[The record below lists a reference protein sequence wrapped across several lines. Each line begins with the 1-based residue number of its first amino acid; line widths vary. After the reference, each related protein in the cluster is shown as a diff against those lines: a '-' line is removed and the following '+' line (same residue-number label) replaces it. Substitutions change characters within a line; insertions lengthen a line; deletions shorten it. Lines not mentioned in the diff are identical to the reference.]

1 MTTIAFA
8 PNNSIA
14 PPFQALVTLD
24 GVSYSMITM
33 WNFYAGRWYVMLQ
46 DQSGNVVQNMPLIG
60 SPPNY
65 QINLFAGLFLNST
78 VAYYPSTSS
87 FVINP

>member
-1 MTTIAFA
+1 MIPFA
-8 PNNSIA
+8 PVNTAS
-14 PPFQALVTLD
+14 PPFSVSVTLD
-24 GVSYSMITM
+24 SVSYSMVTM
-33 WNFYAGRWYVMLQ
+33 WNLYAGRWYVSLV
-46 DQSGNVVQNMPLIG
+46 DQSGNIIINQPLIG

-65 QINLFAGLFLNST
+65 QINLFPGIFQTST